1 MGVATT
7 GAHASLIAKAAD
19 SRLAPWLTPHN
30 RAPNITSWIHP
41 TRTYRHIRVADPR
54 FEYGALPLLVV
65 PLVGQLSNPE
75 IRASLKQ
82 LGEVVRPLQG

>member
-1 MGVATT
+1 MTWMN
-7 GAHASLIAKAAD
+7 D
-19 SRLAPWLTPHN
+19 
-30 RAPNITSWIHP
+30 
-41 TRTYRHIRVADPR
+41 
-54 FEYGALPLLVV
+54 V